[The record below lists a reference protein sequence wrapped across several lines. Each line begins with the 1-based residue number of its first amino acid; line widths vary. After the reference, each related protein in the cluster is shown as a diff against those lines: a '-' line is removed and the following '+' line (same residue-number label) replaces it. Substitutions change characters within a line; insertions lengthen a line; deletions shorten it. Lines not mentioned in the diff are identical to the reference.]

1 MSYGKVIL
9 EYYTL
14 EEINLDKLSIGL
26 YKKIDSIETNIPQEE
41 LSKFIYDEDQFISWI
56 SNTNNSSNM
65 IKATVLYNGMMLEGL
80 YIKSLPPSDMII
92 NSPSLSKARK
102 IYLLY
107 DTHSSENISEVILRF
122 PNSNSNIVTYDL
134 STQEYYVY
142 ENPIKIIDPK
152 DLYAIVIELQDSI
165 CFFDIKE
172 YINKHKEVKKQRSK
186 TEKKRRKRK
195 KKGKKRKSKK
205 KKSS

>member
-14 EEINLDKLSIGL
+14 EEINLDRLSIGL
-26 YKKIDSIETNIPQEE
+26 YKKINSIETDIPQEE
-41 LSKFIYDEDQFISWI
+41 LSKFIYDEDQLISWI

-65 IKATVLYNGMMLEGL
+65 IKVTILYNGMILEGL
-80 YIKSLPPSDMII
+80 YIKSLPSSDIII
-92 NSPSLSKARK
+92 NSPSLSKARR
-102 IYLLY
+102 IYLIY
-107 DTHSSENISEVILRF
+107 DTHNLENISEVILRF
-122 PNSNSNIVTYDL
+122 PNSNSNIVAHDL
-134 STQEYYVY
+134 STQEYYIY

-152 DLYAIVIELQDSI
+152 DLYAIVVELQDSI
-165 CFFDIKE
+165 CFFDIRE
-172 YINKHKEVKKQRSK
+172 YIHRHKEVKKQRSK